1 MKRTCQNWN
10 SCSWEDS
17 FVFVKIHKSKS
28 NSKAVLSGHCWKVLL
43 SVSCSFGG
51 VEFWVRLGW
60 NVSCSTLS
68 SQFIPD
74 HRRRR
79 RLYFTLWGI
88 NQILS
93 TGLEFKRLVIG
104 APLFITDIWLLTA
117 GSSVDC
123 QPVWFISAAA
133 IRLVA
138 LAVKFAISFHRKIY
152 LTATSVFDCGLDRPS
167 RSNYCV
173 SYFCW
178 HKSSSKFQLVLEIST
193 LVSIDAKRDNWNNF
207 REVTYIERVSSAWR
221 LCRYFCADGN
231 VIYCEFSKFSRLKS
245 LPFSEKEFENW

>member
-60 NVSCSTLS
+60 NVSRSTLS

-138 LAVKFAISFHRKIY
+138 LTVKFAISFHRKIY

-221 LCRYFCADGN
+221 LGR
-231 VIYCEFSKFSRLKS
+231 
-245 LPFSEKEFENW
+245 